1 MSDTQARYHLHQLTR
16 KYKAIRMS
24 EAFLLALALASVSFV
39 IPYSFQVPM
48 TGSII
53 LALTGGI
60 LLFLYRCQQL
70 HLFQL
75 DEHNITRYLNQHFS
89 TLQNSSD
96 LLLKD
101 DDGLSTLQRLQK
113 IKTTTA
119 FEALYPAIRLPHRL
133 QHAIGIFIISIA
145 ASVALT
151 SFAPFVSHTSE
162 RTTQAGSSST
172 TAATPDAP
180 AQVKGTQITI
190 TPPSYTKLKTQTT
203 RAWSL
208 TFAEGSTINWQIEF
222 TADVKNPALIF
233 SGKQNI
239 PLKSERGSYTLK
251 RTINEPGFYQLAWTT
266 AQGETKHSDF
276 YKLEVIKDMA
286 PVVTINRLNQFTE
299 LEFTSRPTV
308 DVYATLADDYG
319 LDNAHIIAT
328 VSKGSGESVKFREDK
343 LFFEKPS
350 TISGKHIDATRR
362 LDLLKLGMEPGDEL
376 YFYVVAFD
384 TKRPLP
390 NRTRTETYFISL
402 RDTTQQETVVD
413 DGLGVDLMPD
423 YFRSQRQIII
433 DSEKLLKEKKQIS
446 KETFQSKSNELG
458 YDQKVLRLR
467 YGEFLGEEFESGIG
481 PQENPAEEDHDQ
493 EEEDI
498 AKKYGHVHDTENEH
512 NLVQEKKGGHEH
524 QHAAKEGETD
534 KNGIPAGF
542 VHEHDSE
549 EEATF
554 FTQSIRAKLK
564 AALTIMWDAELHLR
578 LYEPEKSLPFQYKAL
593 KLLKEISQDS
603 RIYVHR
609 TGFDPPP
616 IKEEKRMTGD
626 LSEVKNA
633 TAKGSLAAKENYP
646 AIRSALQAIAW
657 TMASDHTAI
666 DKALQKKLSLAG
678 QELGPLAIAQP
689 GLYLKSLSLIR
700 ALTENELKPEEQRA
714 ALEEIQTSLW
724 RALPLAPTSPSSAT
738 QKLHALDHA
747 FIKNLERQ

>member
-1 MSDTQARYHLHQLTR
+1 
-16 KYKAIRMS
+16 
-24 EAFLLALALASVSFV
+24 
-39 IPYSFQVPM
+39 
-48 TGSII
+48 
-53 LALTGGI
+53 
-60 LLFLYRCQQL
+60 
-70 HLFQL
+70 
-75 DEHNITRYLNQHFS
+75 
-89 TLQNSSD
+89 
-96 LLLKD
+96 
-101 DDGLSTLQRLQK
+101 
-113 IKTTTA
+113 
-119 FEALYPAIRLPHRL
+119 
-133 QHAIGIFIISIA
+133 
-145 ASVALT
+145 
-151 SFAPFVSHTSE
+151 
-162 RTTQAGSSST
+162 
-172 TAATPDAP
+172 
-180 AQVKGTQITI
+180 
-190 TPPSYTKLKTQTT
+190 
-203 RAWSL
+203 L

-578 LYEPEKSLPFQYKAL
+578 LYEPERSLPFQYKAL

-724 RALPLAPTSPSSAT
+724 RALPLAPASPSSAT

>member
-1 MSDTQARYHLHQLTR
+1 
-16 KYKAIRMS
+16 
-24 EAFLLALALASVSFV
+24 
-39 IPYSFQVPM
+39 
-48 TGSII
+48 
-53 LALTGGI
+53 
-60 LLFLYRCQQL
+60 
-70 HLFQL
+70 
-75 DEHNITRYLNQHFS
+75 
-89 TLQNSSD
+89 
-96 LLLKD
+96 
-101 DDGLSTLQRLQK
+101 
-113 IKTTTA
+113 
-119 FEALYPAIRLPHRL
+119 
-133 QHAIGIFIISIA
+133 
-145 ASVALT
+145 
-151 SFAPFVSHTSE
+151 
-162 RTTQAGSSST
+162 
-172 TAATPDAP
+172 
-180 AQVKGTQITI
+180 
-190 TPPSYTKLKTQTT
+190 
-203 RAWSL
+203 
-208 TFAEGSTINWQIEF
+208 
-222 TADVKNPALIF
+222 
-233 SGKQNI
+233 
-239 PLKSERGSYTLK
+239 
-251 RTINEPGFYQLAWTT
+251 
-266 AQGETKHSDF
+266 
-276 YKLEVIKDMA
+276 
-286 PVVTINRLNQFTE
+286 
-299 LEFTSRPTV
+299 
-308 DVYATLADDYG
+308 
-319 LDNAHIIAT
+319 
-328 VSKGSGESVKFREDK
+328 
-343 LFFEKPS
+343 
-350 TISGKHIDATRR
+350 
-362 LDLLKLGMEPGDEL
+362 
-376 YFYVVAFD
+376 
-384 TKRPLP
+384 
-390 NRTRTETYFISL
+390 
-402 RDTTQQETVVD
+402 
-413 DGLGVDLMPD
+413 
-423 YFRSQRQIII
+423 
-433 DSEKLLKEKKQIS
+433 
-446 KETFQSKSNELG
+446 
-458 YDQKVLRLR
+458 LRLR

-593 KLLKEISQDS
+593 RLLKEISQDS

-678 QELGPLAIAQP
+678 QELGSLAIAQP

-700 ALTENELKPEEQRA
+700 ALTENELKPEEQRV

-724 RALPLAPTSPSSAT
+724 RALPLAPASPSSAT
-738 QKLHALDHA
+738 QTLHALDHA